1 MNIVKQ
7 MGRIIDIFETLR
19 VTFLKN
25 HNSLIPVN

>member
-7 MGRIIDIFETLR
+7 MERRIGIFETLR

-25 HNSLIPVN
+25 RNSLIPVN

>member
-7 MGRIIDIFETLR
+7 MERRIDIFETLR

-25 HNSLIPVN
+25 QNSLIPVN